1 MIKRFLLLTL
11 CILSYPYYSVSQW
24 PLADSRILLDCSVFN
39 RDSIA
44 SITDSSTFKLNFEHN
59 NINKFHNLFKN
70 IKKTSICKVIS
81 INSKRDYTVYKDS
94 LDSKLTKIESRA
106 NKKLQKYK
114 PLYKII
120 YKLQLMTTI
129 RFKSLL
135 IIFIFL
141 RTVSSL
147 YNNINDIVSIINLID
162 EKDIKDIKK
171 VLELLSFINFINI
184 FNIVTFL
191 ELYDIT
197 EHLEL
202 INKKLL
208 LYKKYVRLYKKDC
221 FMINYI

>member
-1 MIKRFLLLTL
+1 MIKKFLLLTF
-11 CILSYPYYSVSQW
+11 CILSYSYEN
-24 PLADSRILLDCSVFN
+24 SR
-39 RDSIA
+39 A
-44 SITDSSTFKLNFEHN
+44 SITDCSNSLQATTRYPLQVYSLSERDSKYSLRVSSTFKLNFEHN
-59 NINKFHNLFKN
+59 SINKFDN
-70 IKKTSICKVIS
+70 IKKISTRVCKTNIL
-81 INSKRDYTVYKDS
+81 NAC
-94 LDSKLTKIESRA
+94 TKNSRA

-141 RTVSSL
+141 RTISSL

-184 FNIVTFL
+184 FNIVTFF
-191 ELYDIT
+191 ELYDII
-197 EHLEL
+197 EHIEL

>member
-1 MIKRFLLLTL
+1 MIKKFLLLMFCHCT
-11 CILSYPYYSVSQW
+11 
-24 PLADSRILLDCSVFN
+24 
-39 RDSIA
+39 
-44 SITDSSTFKLNFEHN
+44 TFKLNFEHN
-59 NINKFHNLFKN
+59 NI
-70 IKKTSICKVIS
+70 KKTSICTVSPWTDSRYPLRVCTYS
-81 INSKRDYTVYKDS
+81 ITGSRVRPNTSI
-94 LDSKLTKIESRA
+94 LNACTKNSRA

-141 RTVSSL
+141 RTISSL

-184 FNIVTFL
+184 FNIVTFF
-191 ELYDIT
+191 ELYDII
-197 EHLEL
+197 EHIEL

>member
-1 MIKRFLLLTL
+1 MIKRVLLFFLLTL
-11 CILSYPYYSVSQW
+11 SHC
-24 PLADSRILLDCSVFN
+24 
-39 RDSIA
+39 
-44 SITDSSTFKLNFEHN
+44 STFKLNFDHN
-59 NINKFHNLFKN
+59 SINKFNN
-70 IKKTSICKVIS
+70 IKKISTQVCKTSFVNACI
-81 INSKRDYTVYKDS
+81 KDS
-94 LDSKLTKIESRA
+94 RG

-141 RTVSSL
+141 RTISSL
-147 YNNINDIVSIINLID
+147 YNNINDIVSIINIID

-184 FNIVTFL
+184 FNIVTFF
-191 ELYDIT
+191 ELYDII
-197 EHLEL
+197 EHIEL

>member
-1 MIKRFLLLTL
+1 MIKKFLLLTF
-11 CILSYPYYSVSQW
+11 CILSYSYSIVSITECSDSLQTNSRYTSRVCSV
-24 PLADSRILLDCSVFN
+24 LERDSRYPLRVC
-39 RDSIA
+39 
-44 SITDSSTFKLNFEHN
+44 STFKLNFEHN
-59 NINKFHNLFKN
+59 NI
-70 IKKTSICKVIS
+70 KKTSIQVCKKS
-81 INSKRDYTVYKDS
+81 IVNTC
-94 LDSKLTKIESRA
+94 TKNSRA

-120 YKLQLMTTI
+120 YKLQLITTI

-141 RTVSSL
+141 RTISSL

-184 FNIVTFL
+184 FNIVTFF

>member
-11 CILSYPYYSVSQW
+11 CILSYPYYSVSSW
-24 PLADSRILLDCSVFN
+24 V
-39 RDSIA
+39 
-44 SITDSSTFKLNFEHN
+44 DSSIFKLNFEHN

-70 IKKTSICKVIS
+70 IKKTSICTLSSRDSRVSLLANCTVIS
-81 INSKRDYTVYKDS
+81 RNSKRDYTIYKDS
-94 LDSKLTKIESRA
+94 RDSRLTKIESRA

-147 YNNINDIVSIINLID
+147 YNNINDIVSIVNLID
-162 EKDIKDIKK
+162 DKDIKDIKK

-197 EHLEL
+197 ENLDL